1 MSRATAT
8 LDFQGDKSCLAYVV
22 GESYVSG
29 TVCISLGELVNK
41 TDTALPPGME
51 SAVLQGDTKAVF

>member
-8 LDFQGDKSCLAYVV
+8 LDFQGGKSHLAYIV

-29 TVCISLGELVNK
+29 TVCISLSELVKK
-41 TDTALPPGME
+41 TDMALPPGME
-51 SAVLQGDTKAVF
+51 SKVLQGDTKAIF